1 MRVPNQLG
9 VLLAPRQTPLQT
21 GQAEGP
27 DHEPVLQ
34 ERRGGLLRGTQ
45 GGVDGS
51 SGGLLGLSFLNNN
64 IGFSFTKNLG
74 INFNK
79 KNTLI

>member
-1 MRVPNQLG
+1 
-9 VLLAPRQTPLQT
+9 
-21 GQAEGP
+21 
-27 DHEPVLQ
+27 
-34 ERRGGLLRGTQ
+34 
-45 GGVDGS
+45 
-51 SGGLLGLSFLNNN
+51 LSFLNNN